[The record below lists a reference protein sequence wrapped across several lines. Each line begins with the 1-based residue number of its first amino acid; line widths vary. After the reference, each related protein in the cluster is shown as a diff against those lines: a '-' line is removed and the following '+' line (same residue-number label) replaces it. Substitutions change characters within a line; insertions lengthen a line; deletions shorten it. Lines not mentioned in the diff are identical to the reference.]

1 MLRAV
6 AGQPAGGPGSFTT
19 LTLAAANG
27 KIGQATL
34 VAGTVTVPNTSVTT
48 NSRIFIT
55 VSNPGGT
62 RGFLSTSKSAGVSFT
77 VTSSSGAETS
87 TVDWL
92 IVEQS

>member
-1 MLRAV
+1 M
-6 AGQPAGGPGSFTT
+6 T
-19 LTLAAANG
+19 LTSANG
-27 KIGQATL
+27 KIGQATM
-34 VAGTVTVPNTSVTT
+34 VAGAVTVANTSVTA

-77 VTSSSGAETS
+77 VTSASGSETS

-92 IVEQS
+92 IAESA